1 MLRITA
7 ILAFVAAATAASWPM
22 VTVNSAG
29 DIVLNSVTRAQSFQL
44 TPSTVTAAPTSG
56 SATLTTVTA
65 LSADVDTFKVNI
77 PSTIGTSGGYK
88 LPAASV
94 GRSITLF
101 NDGTGAGAFTVWTDS
116 TTTFFNSGA
125 TTTYA
130 VAASTTSVTFTAT
143 DSTNWVVSS
152 TAASKKGS
160 VSVDTTSTNTA
171 AATLTAAQLMNGFYQ
186 FAGTS
191 TAAITTPTGASIEAA
206 LATPGVND
214 SFEFTL
220 YASSTAGAT
229 LTAAA
234 SGVTITAAEAYVAA
248 GTRKTFIVYRTAAN
262 AYTFLLKSAAPA
274 FSGSGL
280 GHFTS
285 VSADATLNE
294 AQDGQVI
301 AVSTASTV
309 TLPSCTSS
317 NLGLSYKVVVTGAVD
332 VTIQT
337 GTTDL
342 IAGFTTKGA
351 DSGAGDAVKTTA
363 TTGSVSLVSAAIPGS
378 GTDGGAYAEF
388 ICALATAWFSP
399 NMVGNAAPTAT

>member
-1 MLRITA
+1 MFKLTA
-7 ILAFVAAATAASWPM
+7 ILGFVAAATAASWPM

-44 TPSTVTAAPTSG
+44 TPTTVTAAPTSG

-88 LPAASV
+88 LPSASV
-94 GRSITLF
+94 GRTITLF

-125 TTTYA
+125 TTTYD

-152 TAASKKGS
+152 SATSKKSS
-160 VSVDTTSTNTA
+160 VNVDTTSTNTA

-206 LATPGVND
+206 LATPAVND
-214 SFEFTL
+214 AFEFTL
-220 YASSTAGAT
+220 YASSSAGAT

-262 AYTFLLKSAAPA
+262 TYTFLLKSNAPA
-274 FSGSGL
+274 YSGTGL
-280 GHFTS
+280 GKATS
-285 VSADATLNE
+285 VSAATTLNE
-294 AQDGQVI
+294 AQDGHVV
-301 AVSTASTV
+301 AVSTASAI

-317 NLGLSYKVVVTGAVD
+317 NLGLTYKILVTAAVAPT
-332 VTIQT
+332 VIT
-337 GTTDL
+337 GTTDV
-342 IAGFTTKGA
+342 ISGFAVKGA
-351 DSGAGDAVKTTA
+351 DITGAPDITTA
-363 TTGSVSLVSAAIPGS
+363 TTGAVTMTSAALIS
-378 GTDGGAYAEF
+378 ANTGGAYGEF
-388 ICALATAWFSP
+388 ICGVAGAWFTP
-399 NMVGNAAPTAT
+399 YIVANAAPAMT